1 MTTNRADLTE
11 LMVYVRPILP
21 DKLALKFQKM
31 YPHWKPTYED
41 ENGEKQVMKYEEGQ
55 RVQHDGILWRCIS
68 THTVDDPEGWK
79 PGVAP
84 SLFDK
89 VLIPDETQIY
99 PWEQPGS
106 TNGYK
111 KGDKVTHNGK
121 TWESQQD
128 NNVWEPGAVGTEN
141 IWKEVTETE

>member
-1 MTTNRADLTE
+1 MGIKREDVIE
-11 LMVYVRPILP
+11 LMVQVRPNLP

-41 ENGEKQVMKYEEGQ
+41 ENGETKVMKYEEGH

-68 THTVDDPEGWK
+68 THTVDNPEGWK
-79 PGVAP
+79 PGIAP

-111 KGDKVTHNGK
+111 EGDKVTHNGK
-121 TWESQQD
+121 TWVSKHPA
-128 NNVWEPGAVGTEN
+128 NVWEPGAPGTEAL
-141 IWKEVTETE
+141 WVEVA